1 MDLELTGK
9 VALITGASRGIG
21 KAVAMVLAEEGADL
35 ALCARE
41 PRALEAAAAEIAQK
55 TGRRALA
62 FPADVRDRAAVDRLI
77 EDVVAA
83 FSRLDI
89 LVNNAGMPG
98 GLAFGPLERVQDEV
112 VLEDLDT
119 KYMGALRCARAALPQ
134 MKRQGWGRIV
144 NIGGTSGR
152 YASNYSGGVRNVSLV
167 HFTRMLAHEVG
178 REGITVNVVHPGATR
193 TERIDPLVE
202 ERARRKG
209 LTLEAWRERM
219 LEDMAIGR
227 MVDAR
232 EFAWVVAFVAS
243 PRACSITGEV
253 IAASGGT
260 GRAIFT

>member
-9 VALITGASRGIG
+9 VALITGGSRGIG
-21 KAVAMVLAEEGADL
+21 KAIALVLAEEGADV

-41 PRALEAAAAEIAQK
+41 PRALEAAAAEIAGK
-55 TGRRALA
+55 TGRRVHA
-62 FPADVRDRAAVDRLI
+62 FPADVRDRAVVDRLVA
-77 EDVVAA
+77 DVAAA

-119 KYMGALRCARAALPQ
+119 KYMGALRCARAALPH
-134 MKRQGWGRIV
+134 MKRRGWGRIV

-152 YASNYSGGVRNVSLV
+152 FASNYSGGVRNVALV

-178 REGITVNVVHPGATR
+178 REGITVNIVHPGATH
-193 TERIDPLVE
+193 TEGIDPLIE
-202 ERARRKG
+202 ERARLKG
-209 LTLEAWRERM
+209 LTLETWRERM

-227 MVDAR
+227 MVEAR

-243 PRACSITGEV
+243 PRAAAISGEV
-253 IAASGGT
+253 ISASGGT